1 LCDTAGSN
9 KLDIKTTIMELAFL
23 SKSEKLNGTL
33 KSTPESFIVEEIS
46 SDGKIIE
53 INKPFTQADSPPS
66 QKYLHIALQK
76 RNYSTDRA
84 LKMLAGRLHIGKKRF
99 SFTGTKDKVA
109 LATQLVSCFDCKKEQ
124 LANISI
130 TDIEILGSYYSNKPL
145 SLGDHLGNRFTIKV
159 EGKCDGKKVE
169 RIWQEL
175 GGKSINYFG
184 PQRFGSRNNTHKT
197 GYFIL
202 KGLFEDA
209 VFEYLCGGEEDESA
223 GLRRELLQT
232 RDYVKA
238 LNAFPTH
245 LRYERCMLDYLAD
258 KQRDFIGALRRL
270 PRKLGM
276 MLVHASQSHLFNQY
290 VSMRLHDND
299 LEPKE
304 NELVCGTNDY
314 GFPDL
319 GKKSNDEENGWLACN
334 VIGYDSELNEFEKE
348 LLAEAGI
355 SKEDFKIKKIPE
367 FSSSGSLRT
376 MFMPIKDFAYDEKEN
391 TFRFSLPKS
400 GYATVVMDEFLK
412 A

>member
-1 LCDTAGSN
+1 MDEPL
-9 KLDIKTTIMELAFL
+9 IYL
-23 SKSEKLNGTL
+23 SKSEKLDGTL

-53 INKPFTQADSPPS
+53 INKPFTQADSPAT

-84 LKMLAGRLHIGKKRF
+84 LKMLAERLHIGKKRF

-109 LATQLVSCFDCKKEQ
+109 LTTQLISCFGCTKEQ

-130 TDIEILGSYYSNKPL
+130 TDIKLLGSYYSNKPL
-145 SLGDHLGNRFTIKV
+145 SLGDHLGNRFTITVDGGVKTKVNENGTKV
-159 EGKCDGKKVE
+159 EK
-169 RIWQEL
+169 IWQEL

-184 PQRFGSRNNTHKT
+184 PQRFGSRKNTHKI

-202 KGLFEDA
+202 KGMFEDA

-238 LNAFPTH
+238 LNAFPVH
-245 LRYERCMLDYLAD
+245 LRYERAMLDYLAD

-276 MLVHASQSHLFNQY
+276 MLVHAYQSHLFNQY
-290 VSMRLHDND
+290 VSMRLRDND
-299 LEPKE
+299 FDPKE
-304 NELVCGTNDY
+304 NEFICGNNNY

-319 GKKSNDEENGWLACN
+319 EKKSNDNTGGWLACN
-334 VIGYDSELNEFEKE
+334 VIGYDSKLNETEKK

-355 SKEDFKIKKIPE
+355 SNPDFKIKKIPE

-400 GYATVVMDEFLK
+400 GYATVVLEEFVK
-412 A
+412 NRRIG